1 MRALIVIGL
10 VIGAA
15 HLVGG
20 QEPPTSTGAAVVTPA
35 FEVASVRPNTSPG
48 PVAYSM
54 RWFPDGRF
62 RATNIT
68 ARRLIDLAYD
78 VRTDHQLMAAPRW
91 IASERFDIDAL
102 PAVTVD
108 RAQQKLMLQGLL
120 RDRFALIMRAKPVD
134 VPVYFLV
141 RMRPNAPL
149 PPTIRPLTV
158 TCTRVQV
165 DPSVLIE
172 RRGPLPAGDPR
183 CAGLRVDRER
193 GRIVGA
199 GTPMNTLIAF
209 MSPMVDRRIRDR
221 TGLTGQY
228 DFELAWAPDPIA
240 GTDSAIANAG
250 IFTAIQQLGLK
261 LEPGLSP
268 EAGYVIERIQ
278 RPTPN

>member
-15 HLVGG
+15 RAVGG
-20 QEPPTSTGAAVVTPA
+20 QEPPASAGAALAA

-68 ARRLIDLAYD
+68 VRRLIDLAYD
-78 VRTDHQLMAAPRW
+78 LRTNHQLTGAPGW
-91 IASERFDIDAL
+91 ITSERFDIDAI

-108 RAQQKLMLQGLL
+108 RAQQRLMLQGLL

-149 PPTIRPLTV
+149 PPTIRALTV

-165 DPSVLIE
+165 DPSARIE

-183 CAGLRVDRER
+183 CAGVTIDRER

-199 GTPMNTLIAF
+199 GTAMNTLIAF

-221 TGLTGQY
+221 TGLTGRY